1 MHRARGMPIARRYQ
15 PEHPAGESCSFGLDY
30 SFIIPVGV
38 GLVSGTLA
46 IFTNT
51 AVPTPADGDWTKGA
65 VTVRGRAL
73 YAMLAGGVSGVDY
86 RLLWTATDTAG
97 NVWPRT
103 TLVLVG
109 DTS

>member
-1 MHRARGMPIARRYQ
+1 MPLSRRYS
-15 PEHPAGESCSFGLDY
+15 PEHPPGEVCSFGVDF
-30 SFIIPVGV
+30 SFVVPPGV

-51 AVPTPADGDWTKGA
+51 ATPSDATSEWTIGP

-73 YAMLAGGVSGVDY
+73 YAMLKGGVAGTDY
-86 RLLWTATDTAG
+86 QLKWTALDTAG
-97 NVWPRT
+97 NTWPRT
-103 TLVLVG
+103 ALVLCA